1 MKTGARQRWA
11 VLIALLTAALSAA
24 AWVREGDRTAEAE
37 VVEAPARQA
46 RPASAA
52 PVRKDQAAAER
63 VHLEKMRTHPA
74 TDRTDD
80 AFAPRSWRKAAPKPA
95 AAANAVIVAPPQ
107 SAPPLPFV
115 YMGKLL
121 SEDARAVFLTQGE
134 RNLIAIIDCAPLEAE
149 FAIIAPHF
157 GGDADRTGIDPFAQR
172 AKGLVPYLNEF
183 P

>member
-1 MKTGARQRWA
+1 MNTGARQRWA

-24 AWVREGDRTAEAE
+24 AWVREGDKTAEAE

-52 PVRKDQAAAER
+52 PVRKDQTAER
-63 VHLEKMRTHPA
+63 VHLEKLRAHPS

-80 AFAPRSWRKAAPKPA
+80 AFAPRSWRKAAPKLA
-95 AAANAVIVAPPQ
+95 AAANAVIVAPPP

-121 SEDARAVFLTQGE
+121 SEDARAIFLTQGE
-134 RNLIAIIDCAPLEAE
+134 RNLIVHEGDVIDAIYRVDKLS
-149 FAIIAPHF
+149 
-157 GGDADRTGIDPFAQR
+157 DAGLTFVHLPTGIQQNLPFGEAQ
-172 AKGLVPYLNEF
+172 
-183 P
+183 